1 MQLHIR
7 AEGPFN
13 DPMPL
18 LMLQGTSDSL
28 HTWQGWAERLR
39 LTRRRAVWCGVE
51 QCAKCVG

>member
-7 AEGPFN
+7 AEGPVN